1 MRTSPPRRGNAG
13 YISFLLV
20 LATGTILSLL
30 MIYAYRRAVVSH
42 TIESQ
47 MQMRVDYSE
56 KEEAILRSIVAI
68 TPNRAIRAMQTGS
81 STITSAATNPLS
93 WQNIFND
100 ALVSANA
107 RTSIPS
113 GLVTALNVPNLRIA
127 NTGDSSL
134 DTPSRIFSA
143 IPPDSNGVQ
152 LVTAGINASPGTGYP
167 PPLSCSD
174 TTVSANDK
182 LYPLITQSKI
192 YGTLAASGVG
202 LSVDT
207 YPNFNLLKYPQ
218 INFGYAKPGDNFVAK
233 RNWWAFSVDVGDH
246 DDDKTYIPRAKRSF
260 VLSIYEIPSQ
270 LSISSSAFMS
280 LGQFASGD
288 PWSSNVNIDGGAFV
302 GKAEVKGATAL
313 TALSSRRGMTLSDT
327 TTVGGQSFSG
337 SPFTPGVRET
347 YQMIQGDGSFFPV
360 SLASESGRAAFIPFN
375 RGSEFFDRFSQ
386 AAESNVL
393 SPTTWNN
400 YTIGAMQCAMQLDVT
415 KVKSSTDP
423 TPTRLRFGYVN
434 SSGTRSSFE
443 MPLATTE
450 ILTTLPPGYVKVCNE
465 NQSYTFS
472 STVPV
477 DVAYGASGG
486 YAFLPMKTGSVT
498 FSNGVFGD
506 PNVGIGKFG
515 YWRPASPVSVGTGT
529 LTANSQT
536 CIPVYPQR
544 IPAFLTAIGA
554 AGPAVN
560 NSLVVNVDYST
571 TGLNNSAKKPN
582 IPCTATDYG
591 VVLRECA
598 DLTPFTKGF
607 SLVTNLRLFI
617 GEDFNNVT
625 TTPPSGYTPTVTTSN
640 PNGSYWPPCSL
651 FSPERRFGVD
661 TDPFS
666 VSMRGQIGSLAS
678 DTATTAVRPLDTKA
692 MSGTTLA
699 SSKITV
705 NLSQIRHPAEIP
717 PIAMMN
723 WLVLLEERKR
733 EYY

>member
-56 KEEAILRSIVAI
+56 KEESILRSIVAI

-81 STITSAATNPLS
+81 SSITSAATNPLS
-93 WQNIFND
+93 WQNIFSD

-127 NTGDSSL
+127 NTGDSPL
-134 DTPSRIFSA
+134 DTPSRIFTA
-143 IPPDSNGVQ
+143 IPPDTNGVQ
-152 LVTAGINASPGTGYP
+152 FVTAGVNASPGTGYP
-167 PPLSCSD
+167 PPLTCSD

-182 LYPLITQSKI
+182 LYPIIAQSKV
-192 YGTLAASGVG
+192 YGSLASSGVG
-202 LSVDT
+202 LPVDT

-288 PWSSNVNIDGGAFV
+288 AWSNVNIDGGAFV

-313 TALSSRRGMTLSDT
+313 SALSSRRGMTLSDT

-347 YQMIQGDGSFFPV
+347 YQITQGEGSFFPV

-375 RGSEFFDRFSQ
+375 RGADFFDRFSQ
-386 AAESNVL
+386 TAESNVL

-415 KVKSSTDP
+415 KVRSSTDP

-443 MPLATTE
+443 IPLAATE
-450 ILTTLPPGYVKVCNE
+450 ILTTLPPGFVKVADE
-465 NQSYTFS
+465 NGFYTPT
-472 STVPV
+472 STV

-486 YAFLPMKTGSVT
+486 YVFGQAQAGVKQT

-506 PNVGIGKFG
+506 PNVGIAKAG
-515 YWRPASPVSVGTGT
+515 YWRPLSPVSNTNGT
-529 LTANSQT
+529 LTANGQT

-544 IPAFLTAIGA
+544 IPAFLTAVGA

-591 VVLRECA
+591 VVLKECSN
-598 DLTPFTKGF
+598 LTPFTKGF
-607 SLVTNLRLFI
+607 SLVTNLRLYI
-617 GEDFNNVT
+617 GEDFNMTT
-625 TTPPSGYTPTVTTSN
+625 TTPPSGYTPTVTASN

-651 FSPERRFGVD
+651 FSPERRYGVD
-661 TDPFS
+661 AEPFS
-666 VSMRGQIGSLAS
+666 VSLRGQIGSLAS
-678 DTATTAVRPLDTKA
+678 DTATTAVRPLDSKTL
-692 MSGTTLA
+692 SGATLA
-699 SSKITV
+699 ANRLTV
-705 NLSQIRHPAEIP
+705 NLSQMRHPAELP
-717 PIAMMN
+717 PIVMMN